1 MISIDQFVNQRKLK
15 FVNEKSKIAW
25 FKRLRAESFVKLG
38 VTYFIN
44 ETEAENLL
52 NEELIRKIKT
62 KKQRIKQAQINFKL
76 NKKRK
81 ILKKREE
88 VS

>member
-1 MISIDQFVNQRKLK
+1 LSTYFR
-15 FVNEKSKIAW
+15 NEK
-25 FKRLRAESFVKLG
+25 
-38 VTYFIN
+38 
-44 ETEAENLL
+44 LL

-62 KKQRIKQAQINFKL
+62 KKQRSNQARINFKL

-81 ILKKREE
+81 LLPKREE